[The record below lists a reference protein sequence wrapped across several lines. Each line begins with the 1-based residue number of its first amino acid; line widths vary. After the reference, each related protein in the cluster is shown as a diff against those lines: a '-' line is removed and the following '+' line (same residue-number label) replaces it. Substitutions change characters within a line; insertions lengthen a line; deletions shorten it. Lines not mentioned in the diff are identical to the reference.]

1 MISFK
6 KYMIYFMY
14 ISIEKHGKHLL
25 IFFPVVKSELVGLTT
40 TINSIH
46 ISNCSSRR

>member
-1 MISFK
+1 
-6 KYMIYFMY
+6 MY

-40 TINSIH
+40 IKSIH
-46 ISNCSSRR
+46 ISNYSSRRYVYI